1 MKTTSLG
8 RERFI
13 QCMCLLSTTN
23 RLDKPKCFSSDSMKR
38 MAVTMVFEIKT
49 GVLTCRGLE
58 MVRDL

>member
-1 MKTTSLG
+1 
-8 RERFI
+8 
-13 QCMCLLSTTN
+13 MCLLSTTN

-49 GVLTCRGLE
+49 SVLTCRGLE